1 MRHATG
7 FIALA
12 AALIGL
18 AWAEPVRGGT
28 APRPEA
34 PAIVAA
40 RAPDADRVPA
50 PTVEPVRAATA
61 GPDRDGRAAPT
72 AGPADGIGAERVAS
86 AAGRASA
93 VGSERAAPAPVVLHV
108 ASTFPGAMALVG
120 QGGLRLAGKVARATG
135 GELLLTFHE
144 PGQLAPAADAVK
156 AVARGDID
164 AAWAGAGW
172 FADED
177 SAFNMFSSV
186 PFGPGIGEYM
196 GWMYNGGG
204 LALAREMFHARGIH
218 NLPCAVIPPEASG
231 WFRREITS
239 LNELRGLRMRFFGLG
254 AKVMEKLGV
263 TTQQI
268 PPGEI
273 LQALKAGTLD
283 ATEFSLPLMD
293 KPFGFDQ
300 VAKYYYFPGWHQQA
314 TFFDLYIAKAAWD
327 RLSDRHRA
335 VVELACGDLIRET
348 IAEGE
353 AAQGAVLKEMQA
365 RGVQLKRWP
374 PEILVALDET
384 WDEVVEEEMTR
395 NPNFRRVYGSYAR
408 FRSTYA
414 VWRHL
419 GYLQ

>member
-1 MRHATG
+1 
-7 FIALA
+7 
-12 AALIGL
+12 
-18 AWAEPVRGGT
+18 
-28 APRPEA
+28 
-34 PAIVAA
+34 
-40 RAPDADRVPA
+40 
-50 PTVEPVRAATA
+50 
-61 GPDRDGRAAPT
+61 
-72 AGPADGIGAERVAS
+72 
-86 AAGRASA
+86 
-93 VGSERAAPAPVVLHV
+93 
-108 ASTFPGAMALVG
+108 MALVG
-120 QGGLRLAGKVARATG
+120 QGAQRLAEKVARASG
-135 GELLLTFHE
+135 GELVLAFHE
-144 PGQLAPAADAVK
+144 PGTLVPAAESVK
-156 AVARGDID
+156 AVARGEID

-177 SAFNMFSSV
+177 SAFTMFSSI

-196 GWMYNGGG
+196 GWMYQGGG
-204 LALAREMFHARGIH
+204 LAMAREMFHARGIH
-218 NLPCAVIPPEASG
+218 NVPCAVIPPEASG
-231 WFRREITS
+231 WFRREIAS
-239 LNELRGLRMRFFGLG
+239 LHDLKGLRMRFFGLG
-254 AKVMEKLGV
+254 AKVMQRLGV
-263 TTQQI
+263 RTQQL

-273 LQALKAGTLD
+273 LPALQAGTLD

-293 KPFGFDQ
+293 KPFGFDR

-327 RLSDRHRA
+327 RLSDRDQA
-335 VVELACGDLIRET
+335 VIELACGDLIRET

-384 WDEVVEEEMTR
+384 WNEVVEQEVAD
-395 NPNFRRVYGSYAR
+395 NPSFRRVYESYAR

>member
-1 MRHATG
+1 MKRATVL
-7 FIALA
+7 IALVLAVA
-12 AALIGL
+12 AALP
-18 AWAEPVRGGT
+18 AE
-28 APRPEA
+28 
-34 PAIVAA
+34 
-40 RAPDADRVPA
+40 
-50 PTVEPVRAATA
+50 
-61 GPDRDGRAAPT
+61 AAPSDR
-72 AGPADGIGAERVAS
+72 ARPA
-86 AAGRASA
+86 
-93 VGSERAAPAPVVLHV
+93 VLHV
-108 ASTFPGAMALVG
+108 ASTFPGDMALVG
-120 QGGLRLAGKVARATG
+120 QGGRRLAEKVARASG
-135 GELLLTFHE
+135 GELVLAFHE
-144 PGQLAPAADAVK
+144 PGTLVPAAESVK
-156 AVARGDID
+156 AVARGEID

-177 SAFNMFSSV
+177 SAFTMFSSI

-196 GWMYNGGG
+196 GWMYQGGG
-204 LALAREMFHARGIH
+204 LAMAREMFHARGIH
-218 NLPCAVIPPEASG
+218 NVPCAVIPPEASG
-231 WFRREITS
+231 WFRREIAS
-239 LNELRGLRMRFFGLG
+239 LHDLKGLRMRFFGLG
-254 AKVMEKLGV
+254 AKVMQRLGV
-263 TTQQI
+263 RTQQL

-273 LQALKAGTLD
+273 LPALRAGTLD

-293 KPFGFDQ
+293 KPLGFDR

-327 RLSDRHRA
+327 RLSDRDQA
-335 VVELACGDLIRET
+335 VIELACGDLIRET

-384 WDEVVEEEMTR
+384 WNEVVEQEVAD
-395 NPNFRRVYGSYAR
+395 NPSFRRVYESYAR